1 LKLFQ
6 KLSFFKKLSFLK
18 QIFIRRLTTMYK
30 LLKSYA
36 GYSLVEILV
45 AVLVISVGL
54 LGVATLQTR
63 GQQFNHFS
71 YLRTQATFLAYDLM
85 DRMRTNA
92 TEARRGTYADN
103 NGNCGSQPTPDTEC
117 DSSECSPDRLA
128 QYDMA
133 NWRYMVCD
141 VLPWTEKPPR
151 EVDDACDNDP
161 DYLGDFEKQ
170 YKIVWNA
177 PDNEYKIFIQWIEQT
192 STT

>member
-1 LKLFQ
+1 
-6 KLSFFKKLSFLK
+6 
-18 QIFIRRLTTMYK
+18 MYK
-30 LLKSYA
+30 LPKSYA

-92 TEARRGTYADN
+92 TEARKGTYAVND
-103 NGNCGSQPTPDTEC
+103 GNCETEPTPDTEC
-117 DSSECSPDRLA
+117 DNSECSYDRLA
-128 QYDMA
+128 QYDLA
-133 NWRYMVCD
+133 NWHYMVCD
-141 VLPWTEKPPR
+141 VLPWTGTPPR
-151 EVDDACDNDP
+151 EVDEACDLDP

-170 YKIVWNA
+170 YKIVWNDS
-177 PDNEYKIFIQWIEQT
+177 DNEYKIFIQWIEQEDKVKCQVWRL
-192 STT
+192 SL